1 MLIIFR
7 SRTAAMRTVA
17 IAAMLVVFAGAS
29 SLALAQAPTPVAG
42 RDYIEISNGRP
53 LDPADGVVVVEE
65 YFNYICPG
73 CNAFEPVFAPWAA
86 RLPSGVKLVHV
97 PARFRADFV
106 QYARAYYAAQSL
118 NVAEKA
124 HAAVYEAIHRT
135 RTLPAEGQRPDEEKI
150 AAFYADYGVD
160 AQQFLAAM
168 RSFAVD
174 LKVRRAA
181 DHMQRIRIPSTPSV
195 VINGRYLVQGQ
206 TYGDTLR
213 IADYLIEK
221 EKELTAAASGG

>member
-1 MLIIFR
+1 
-7 SRTAAMRTVA
+7 MRTVA
-17 IAAMLVVFAGAS
+17 ISAVLAALLALPSLAGAQS
-29 SLALAQAPTPVAG
+29 PAPVAG
-42 RDYIEISNGRP
+42 RDYVEISNGRP
-53 LDPADGVVVVEE
+53 LDPADGAIVVEE

-73 CNAFEPVFAPWAA
+73 CNAFEPFFAPWAA
-86 RLPSGVKLVHV
+86 ELPPDVKLVHV
-97 PARFRADFV
+97 PASFRADFV

-124 HAAVYEAIHRT
+124 HAAVYEAIHRA

-150 AAFYADYGVD
+150 GAFYANYGVD
-160 AQQFLAAM
+160 AKQFLAAM

-181 DHMQRIRIPSTPSV
+181 DHMLRIRIPSTPSV
-195 VINGRYLVQGQ
+195 VINGRYLVQGR
-206 TYGDTLR
+206 THGDTLR

-221 EKELTAAASGG
+221 ERAAKQGG